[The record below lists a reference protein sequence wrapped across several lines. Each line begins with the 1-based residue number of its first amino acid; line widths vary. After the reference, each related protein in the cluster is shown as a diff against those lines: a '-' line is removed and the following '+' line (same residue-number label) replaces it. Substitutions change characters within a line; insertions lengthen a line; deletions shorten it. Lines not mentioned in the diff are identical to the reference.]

1 MRLQPPRLPIPPGRL
16 AYHRG
21 VPIEAGADPTP
32 QTISVVVPVYQGA
45 GTLGS
50 LLAELA
56 PLARPFVTPAGWS
69 AQVGEVLLVHDNGPD
84 SSAEVMRELAE
95 AYPFVRTIWLSRNY
109 GQHPA
114 TLAGMASS
122 GGDWIVTLDEDGQ
135 HDPADI
141 GALLDTALAD
151 GADVVYARPTNAP
164 PHGPIRNRASRVAKS
179 VVKASSRS
187 PGAADFHSFRLVLG
201 EIGRAVAAY
210 AGSGVYLDVALSW
223 VARRVVTCPVRLR
236 EEGGRPSGYS
246 YRSLSSH
253 FWRMVLTSGTR
264 ALRLV
269 SLMGA
274 LFAAAGLVLAGYFL
288 IARWFFHAVTPQGW
302 PSLMVALLVCSGAIL
317 FSLGVI
323 AEYLGVAVNMAMG
336 RPLYLIVTDPSE
348 GPLGRRAPAG
358 AGRSAP
364 AADPT
369 GEAGPA
375 GEARAD
381 ATADARR

>member
-1 MRLQPPRLPIPPGRL
+1 MRLQRPWRTMWIAGR

-21 VPIEAGADPTP
+21 VPIEPRVDPTP

-45 GTLGS
+45 ATLRS
-50 LLAELA
+50 LLSELS
-56 PLARPFVTPAGWS
+56 PLVQPFVTPAGWS
-69 AQVGEVLLVHDNGPD
+69 AEVGEVLLVHDNGPD
-84 SSAEVMRELAE
+84 GSAAVMRELAE
-95 AYPFVRTIWLSRNY
+95 KYPFVRTIWLSRNY

-135 HDPADI
+135 HDPAAI

-151 GADVVYARPTNAP
+151 GADVVYARPTNEP
-164 PHGPIRNRASRVAKS
+164 PHGPIRNRASRLAKS
-179 VVKASSRS
+179 LVKASSRNA
-187 PGAADFHSFRLVLG
+187 GAEDFHSFRLVLG

-223 VARRVVTCPVRLR
+223 VARRVVTCPVQLR
-236 EEGGRPSGYS
+236 AEGGRPSGYS

-269 SLMGA
+269 SLMGV
-274 LFAAAGLVLAGYFL
+274 LFASAGLLLALYFL
-288 IARWFFHAVTPQGW
+288 LAQWIFRADTPAGW
-302 PSLMVALLVCSGAIL
+302 PSLMVVLLICSGAIL
-317 FSLGVI
+317 LALGVI

-336 RPLYLIVTDPSE
+336 RPLYLIVSDPGE
-348 GPLGRRAPAG
+348 GPLGRLTPAG
-358 AGRSAP
+358 AAQRHPAPAP
-364 AADPT
+364 AA
-369 GEAGPA
+369 PA
-375 GEARAD
+375 PPVPPDRLETPAD
-381 ATADARR
+381 LRR